1 MMFEGG
7 NEMIDSQFLLKVFV
21 ATFATVGFEE
31 FIKNFL
37 KTKKTWIYAI
47 LMFPL
52 SVASYFSVDRLPL
65 WVIGSVLTVGC
76 VQICYQTVVQGFK
89 AVIEG
94 LLDRIKNKGAE
105 ENV

>member
-1 MMFEGG
+1 MIFEGG
-7 NEMIDSQFLLKVFV
+7 SKMIDSQFLLKVFV

-37 KTKKTWIYAI
+37 KTERTWIYAI

-52 SVASYFSVDRLPL
+52 SVASFLSVDRLPL
-65 WVIGSVLTVGC
+65 WIIGSILTVGC

-94 LLDRIKNKGAE
+94 LLDRIKNKGVE

>member
-1 MMFEGG
+1 
-7 NEMIDSQFLLKVFV
+7 MIDSQFLLKVFT
-21 ATFATVGFEE
+21 AAFATVGIEE

-37 KTKKTWIYAI
+37 KTEKTWIYAI

-52 SVASYFSVDRLPL
+52 SVASYFSVERLPL
-65 WVIGSVLTVGC
+65 WVIGSLLTVGC
-76 VQICYQTVVQGFK
+76 VQICYQTIVQGFK

-94 LLDRIKNKGAE
+94 LSNKIKDKGG